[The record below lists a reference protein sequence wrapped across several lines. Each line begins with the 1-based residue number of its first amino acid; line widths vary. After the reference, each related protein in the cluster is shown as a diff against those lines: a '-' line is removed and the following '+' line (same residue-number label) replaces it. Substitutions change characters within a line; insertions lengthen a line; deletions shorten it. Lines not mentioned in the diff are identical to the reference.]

1 MDYVWANPWT
11 EGSSDSFW
19 GTTASSHHNG
29 FRPYPQYSKANNWGI
44 DRRVQKTETFTGIEG
59 VNHQDRAVQESMGP
73 IVDRSREHLG
83 QTDKAITSTRRQL
96 LEAVKMVAEGF
107 NPKGADASYYDIRAV
122 ERVLPPGVNWLQ
134 ALKDE
139 MYPTGAPF

>member
-1 MDYVWANPWT
+1 MRAKLTD
-11 EGSSDSFW
+11 
-19 GTTASSHHNG
+19 TAIRSYAP
-29 FRPYPQYSKANNWGI
+29 RPAQYAIGDASCPGLCVRVTPKGI
-44 DRRVQKTETFTGIEG
+44 KTFAFAYR
-59 VNHQDRAVQESMGP
+59 NK
-73 IVDRSREHLG
+73 G

-96 LEAVKMVAEGF
+96 LEAVKMVTEGF